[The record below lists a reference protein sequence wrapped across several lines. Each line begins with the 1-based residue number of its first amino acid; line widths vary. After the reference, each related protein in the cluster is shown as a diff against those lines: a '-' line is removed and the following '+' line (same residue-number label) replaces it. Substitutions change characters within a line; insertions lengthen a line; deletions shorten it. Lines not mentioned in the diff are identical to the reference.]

1 MQKFKEGRCKMA
13 KLKEILGDSFS
24 QIPEDLQTKYEN
36 IDLVDSVEY
45 VKKSDYDELEK
56 TAKQYKTDIK
66 KRDDDLNDL
75 GAKAKDNEELNKE
88 ILRLQGENQ
97 KANEDH
103 EATLKQ
109 IKFDA
114 ALEKK
119 LGDFKPKNL
128 GILKK
133 ALEMDK
139 ISLDGENLLGLDE
152 QITKLKESDAYLFGE
167 EPQGGTGSLGGGSSL
182 TDDAKD
188 QVSLGVRLAEQRKNA
203 NQATE
208 IQNKFFN

>member
-1 MQKFKEGRCKMA
+1 MA
-13 KLKEILGDSFS
+13 KLKEILGESFS
-24 QIPEDLQTKYEN
+24 QIPENLKTKYEN

-56 TAKQYKTDIK
+56 TAKQYKTEIK
-66 KRDDDLNDL
+66 KRDDDLKDL

-103 EATLKQ
+103 EAALKQ
-109 IKFDA
+109 IRFDA

-128 GILKK
+128 EILKK
-133 ALEMDK
+133 ALEMEK

-152 QITKLKESDAYLFGE
+152 QITKLKESDSYLFGDE
-167 EPQGGTGSLGGGSSL
+167 PPQGGTGSLGGGSSL
-182 TDDAKD
+182 ADDKKG
-188 QVSLGVRLAEQRKNA
+188 QLSLGARLAEQRKNA
-203 NQATE
+203 NQVTE
-208 IQNKFFN
+208 VQNKFFN